1 MMMFLMFLIG
11 SLLTAYVIA
20 ASVYAEEKPTGGIL
34 LVAGIGLGI
43 LIIYSMISIQ
53 IMPDTVTKV
62 IRDYHSGAIQC
73 TTHIEEGDTTYT
85 YKYK

>member
-1 MMMFLMFLIG
+1 MIFLSILIC
-11 SLLTAYVIA
+11 SLLTIYVVA
-20 ASVYAEEKPTGGIL
+20 ASVYAEEEPTGGIL
-34 LVAGIGLGI
+34 LIAGTGLGV

-53 IMPDTVTKV
+53 IMPETVTKV

>member
-1 MMMFLMFLIG
+1 MLVLLFIVG
-11 SLLTAYVIA
+11 ALLTIYVIA
-20 ASVYAEEKPTGGIL
+20 ASVCADKEPTGGIL

>member
-1 MMMFLMFLIG
+1 MLVLLFIVG
-11 SLLTAYVIA
+11 ALLTIYVIA
-20 ASVYAEEKPTGGIL
+20 ASAYADKDPTGDIL
-34 LVAGIGLGI
+34 LVAGIGVGL
-43 LIIYSMISIQ
+43 LIIYCLVSIR

-73 TTHIEEGDTTYT
+73 TTHIEGQDTTYT